1 MSSSKKNDWDV
12 VKEITYAVVEEIKG
26 RGTSFDDT
34 LAKTLGVSGVYM
46 VMYFPNSEI
55 DFKLYFCVSYS
66 ANDFISITLW
76 FLGLVT

>member
-34 LAKTLGVSGVYM
+34 LAKTLGVSGDYM
-46 VMYFPNSEI
+46 VMYIPNDHNDSKHYYKL
-55 DFKLYFCVSYS
+55 FKELSCSNYMIIFR
-66 ANDFISITLW
+66 I
-76 FLGLVT
+76 G